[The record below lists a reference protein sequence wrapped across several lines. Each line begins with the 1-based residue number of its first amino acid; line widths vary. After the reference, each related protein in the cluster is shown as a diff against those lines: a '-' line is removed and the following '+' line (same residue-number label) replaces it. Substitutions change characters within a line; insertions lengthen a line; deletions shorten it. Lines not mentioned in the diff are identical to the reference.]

1 MSVTISTGQRPG
13 SDDKPTQDRIFVIDR
28 AVVMLDGASSWT
40 PQERDG
46 AWHAQ
51 QLGSRI
57 SDRLTDEPIA
67 DLRNVVAEAI
77 SDLAHSYRLR
87 PGNAPSSTV
96 LIARWV
102 GPRIEVL
109 TLGDSTGIV
118 FTREGDAAR
127 VYDERLD
134 RIAAQERQAIR
145 AHSRGYN
152 SIHNGLMMELQA
164 AQRAE
169 RNKVG
174 GYWIAE
180 AEAHAAH
187 HAVVQE
193 WQRNQV
199 DAILLMTDGVAH
211 GIDRYGDP
219 ASWHSAREIATAR
232 GLQALVDHV
241 HVVEETDPDG
251 IRWRRS
257 KRHDDKAAALIT
269 FGSSSLLTADKP
281 AVTYRAC

>member
-51 QLGSRI
+51 KLGSRI
-57 SDRLTDEPIA
+57 SDRLTDEPSA

-77 SDLAHSYRLR
+77 SDLARSYRLR
-87 PGNAPSSTV
+87 PGSAPSSTV
-96 LIARWV
+96 LIARWF
-102 GPRIEVL
+102 GQRIEVL
-109 TLGDSTGIV
+109 TLGDSTGVV
-118 FTREGDAAR
+118 FTRERDATR

-134 RIAAQERQAIR
+134 HVAAQERQAVR
-145 AHSRGYN
+145 AHSHGYN
-152 SIHNGLMMELQA
+152 SIHNGLMVELQA
-164 AQRAE
+164 AQRAQ
-169 RNKVG
+169 RNRVG

-193 WQRNQV
+193 WERDQV

-219 ASWHSAREIATAR
+219 VSWHAAREIVMAR
-232 GLQALVDHV
+232 GVQALVDQV
-241 HVVEETDPDG
+241 HAVEETDPDG

-257 KRHDDKAAALIT
+257 KRHDDKSAALIE
-269 FGSSSLLTADKP
+269 FRPNPLP
-281 AVTYRAC
+281 N